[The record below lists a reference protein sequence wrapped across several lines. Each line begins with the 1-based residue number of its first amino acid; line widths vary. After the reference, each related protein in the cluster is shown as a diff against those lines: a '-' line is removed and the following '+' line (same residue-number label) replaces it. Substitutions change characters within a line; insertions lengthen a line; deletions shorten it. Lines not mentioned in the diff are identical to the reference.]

1 MSIMPILRFSA
12 RYILL
17 PLLLVVIGAALAT
30 YLLLGVGRDVNANME
45 WYGSPNGILEED
57 FVELGGHPQYVR
69 IRGRDRNNPV
79 LLDLHGGPG
88 GAQSGMTHRGFRPL
102 TDYFTVVEWDQRGA
116 GRSIGDE
123 SLIPTMTYERMV
135 ADTVELIEHLQQ
147 RLGIEQVILVG
158 HSWGSMLGIGVIQER
173 PDLITAYVGV
183 GQALVWTLAFEETKR
198 LILGAAREAGDTDV
212 IASLEALPQK
222 WPDASEHEAYMEHI
236 ETIQGPL
243 ARYGA
248 GLHAANDTNVLR
260 SDLFIDAVFSPVT
273 DLGDIISML
282 SPNTVTMALIEDLQ
296 HRDFREQLGNE
307 YQVPM
312 FIFQGEHDWQT
323 PTTLVKPW
331 FAELKA
337 PHKEYIAFENSAH
350 MVFNEESGKFLV
362 ELVNRVRPF
371 ALGEDSQ

>member
-1 MSIMPILRFSA
+1 MKIMPVLRFSA

-17 PLLLVVIGAALAT
+17 PLLLLAIGAALAT

-45 WYGSPNGILEED
+45 WYGSANGILEED
-57 FVELGGHPQYVR
+57 FVDLGGHPQYIR
-69 IRGRDRNNPV
+69 IRGRDKDNPV

-102 TDYFTVVEWDQRGA
+102 ADYFTVVEWDQRGA
-116 GRSIGDE
+116 GKSLGDE
-123 SLIPTMTYERMV
+123 TLIPTMTYERMV

-147 RLGIEQVILVG
+147 RLGVEKVILVG

-173 PDLITAYVGV
+173 PDLIAAYVGV
-183 GQALVWTLAFEETKR
+183 GQALIWNPAFEETKR
-198 LILGAAREAGDTDV
+198 LILAAAKEAGDTDV
-212 IASLEALPQK
+212 IASLEALPEK
-222 WPDASEHEAYMEHI
+222 WPGASEHDAYMERI

-243 ARYGA
+243 SRYGA
-248 GLHAANDTNVLR
+248 GLHAANDTNVLK
-260 SDLFIDAVFSPVT
+260 SDLVIDAVLSPT
-273 DLGDIISML
+273 TEIGEMIRML
-282 SPNTVTMALIEDLQ
+282 SPNTVTMSLIEDLQ
-296 HRDFREQLGNE
+296 HRDFREQLGYE

-323 PTTLVKPW
+323 PTTLVRPW
-331 FAELKA
+331 FSEITA

-350 MVFNEESGKFLV
+350 MVINEESGKYLV

-371 ALGEDSQ
+371 ALGEDSR

>member
-1 MSIMPILRFSA
+1 MKIMPVLRFSA

-17 PLLLVVIGAALAT
+17 PLLLLAIGAALAT

-45 WYGSPNGILEED
+45 WYGSANGILEED
-57 FVELGGHPQYVR
+57 FVELGGHPQYIR
-69 IRGRDRNNPV
+69 IRGRDKANPV

-102 TDYFTVVEWDQRGA
+102 ADYFTVVEWDQRGA
-116 GRSIGDE
+116 GKSLGDE
-123 SLIPTMTYERMV
+123 TLIPTMTYERMV

-147 RLGIEQVILVG
+147 RLGVEQVILVG

-173 PDLITAYVGV
+173 PDMIAAYVGV
-183 GQALVWTLAFEETKR
+183 GQALAWNPAFEETQR
-198 LILGAAREAGDTDV
+198 LILAAAKEAGDSDV
-212 IASLEALPQK
+212 IASLEALPEK
-222 WPDASEHEAYMEHI
+222 WPDASEHDAYMERI

-243 ARYGA
+243 SRYGA
-248 GLHAANDTNVLR
+248 GLHAANDTNMLK
-260 SDLFIDAVFSPVT
+260 SDLIIDAVLSPT
-273 DLGDIISML
+273 TEIGEIISML
-282 SPNTVTMALIEDLQ
+282 SPNTVTMSLIEDLQ
-296 HRDFREQLGNE
+296 HRDFREQLGYD

-331 FAELKA
+331 FAELQA

-350 MVFNEESGKFLV
+350 MVINEESGKYLV

-371 ALGEDSQ
+371 ALGEDSR

>member
-1 MSIMPILRFSA
+1 
-12 RYILL
+12 
-17 PLLLVVIGAALAT
+17 
-30 YLLLGVGRDVNANME
+30 
-45 WYGSPNGILEED
+45 
-57 FVELGGHPQYVR
+57 
-69 IRGRDRNNPV
+69 
-79 LLDLHGGPG
+79 
-88 GAQSGMTHRGFRPL
+88 
-102 TDYFTVVEWDQRGA
+102 
-116 GRSIGDE
+116 
-123 SLIPTMTYERMV
+123 
-135 ADTVELIEHLQQ
+135 
-147 RLGIEQVILVG
+147 
-158 HSWGSMLGIGVIQER
+158 
-173 PDLITAYVGV
+173 
-183 GQALVWTLAFEETKR
+183 
-198 LILGAAREAGDTDV
+198 
-212 IASLEALPQK
+212 
-222 WPDASEHEAYMEHI
+222 MEHI

-350 MVFNEESGKFLV
+350 IVVNEESGKFLV

-371 ALGEDSQ
+371 ALGEDSQQRD